1 MITHF
6 WGDPNE
12 IQWESE
18 CTDLL
23 KQNESA
29 ELLYTIKVDALI
41 PSLCGLALAI
51 SVLCYK

>member
-1 MITHF
+1 MITRF

-12 IQWESE
+12 IQSESE

-29 ELLYTIKVDALI
+29 ELLYTIKVDAL
-41 PSLCGLALAI
+41 LKRDHL
-51 SVLCYK
+51 